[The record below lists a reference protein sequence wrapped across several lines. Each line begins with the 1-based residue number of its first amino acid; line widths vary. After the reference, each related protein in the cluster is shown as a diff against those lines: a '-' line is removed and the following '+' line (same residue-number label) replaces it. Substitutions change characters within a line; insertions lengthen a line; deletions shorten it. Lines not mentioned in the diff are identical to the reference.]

1 MTDTQHATHASTT
14 TDPAPANKRLAAGA
28 IDTGIALLLLVF
40 AGSSYYLGITS
51 GDLTT
56 YYLALVVAIIA
67 LVAFAGYAVY
77 QVIQLGSTGYSIG
90 KQAMGLRALSVET
103 GLPVGWQKSLTRYA
117 VLWVSWVIPLL
128 GPLAFYASAIVDEGG
143 QRRGWHDKIAGT
155 VVYDVRQGFD
165 PAEAKVPTKT
175 LRDRGGPL
183 SHVLTDLS
191 RNGIF
196 LALVG
201 IIVLFTILTKGVLIY
216 PQNVSNLIVQNGYI
230 LILAIGMVMVIIAGH
245 IDLSV
250 GSVAAFTGALSG
262 VFVVRMG
269 MDWWVGILLTL
280 LVGAA
285 VGAWQGFWIA
295 YVKIPAFIV
304 TLAGMLIFRGLTLI
318 VLASSN
324 IGSFPGDFRA
334 IGNGFVPNVE
344 LGDVDL
350 ITLGVG
356 AIAIVA
362 MVVQQTRARRTR
374 TGYGQ
379 EVQPAA
385 WFFAKLALSAIGIGL
400 FAFALSSYKGI
411 PVTLIVLGLLIV
423 IYSTVTNRAVFGR
436 HVYAIGGNR
445 HAAELSGIKTLKV
458 DFLLFVNM
466 GVLAALAG
474 VVFTARLNLAGPAAG
489 QGFEL
494 EAISAAFIGGAAV
507 QGGVGTVVGA
517 ILGGLIIGVINNG
530 MSILGIGADFQ
541 QAIKGLV
548 LLLAV
553 AFDVYNKRRTA
564 GR

>member
-1 MTDTQHATHASTT
+1 MTDTQLATHASTT
-14 TDPAPANKRLAAGA
+14 TDAAPPNKRLAAGA
-28 IDTGIALLLLVF
+28 IDTGIALVILIF
-40 AGSSYYLGITS
+40 AASSYYLGYTS
-51 GDLTT
+51 GNLTT
-56 YYLALVVAIIA
+56 YYLSLAVSIIGGA
-67 LVAFAGYAVY
+67 AFIAFAAY
-77 QVIQLGSTGYSIG
+77 QVILLGNSGYSVG
-90 KQAMGLRALSVET
+90 KQSLGLRVLSVET
-103 GLPVGWQKSLTRYA
+103 GLPVGWKVALKRYA
-117 VLWVSWVIPLL
+117 IQWVSWIVPVL
-128 GPLAFYASAIVDEGG
+128 GPLALYASAILNEKGD
-143 QRRGWHDKIAGT
+143 RRGWHDKATGT

-165 PAEAKVPTKT
+165 PAEATVPTKT

-183 SHVLTDLS
+183 GHVLADLS

-196 LALVG
+196 LALIG

-269 MDWWVGILLTL
+269 MDWWLGILLTL

-318 VLASSN
+318 VLDSSN

-334 IGNGFVPNVE
+334 IGNGFVPNVD
-344 LGDVDL
+344 LGTVDL
-350 ITLGVG
+350 ITLGTA

-362 MVVQQTRARRTR
+362 MVVQQLRTR
-374 TGYGQ
+374 SARSAYGQ
-379 EVQPAA
+379 EVEPAA
-385 WFFAKLALSAIGIGL
+385 WFFAKLALSAVGIGL
-400 FAFALSSYKGI
+400 FAFALASYKGI

-423 IYSTVTNRAVFGR
+423 IYVTVTNRAVFGR

-445 HAAELSGIKTLKV
+445 HAAELSGIKTAKV

-530 MSILGIGADFQ
+530 MSILGIGADYQ